1 MAVSAMH
8 SLHCRYSH
16 LGRTNFHGYI
26 CWIKKKLRYNF
37 SKLPNKIILME
48 LLLPCFLII
57 HTMGR
62 KGISTPFRVDKWF
75 MHQMAVTSCIKMAI
89 QHSCDTNHL

>member
-1 MAVSAMH
+1 MH
-8 SLHCRYSH
+8 ALHCRYSH

-48 LLLPCFLII
+48 LLLQFVQHNLL
-57 HTMGR
+57 HLLR
-62 KGISTPFRVDKWF
+62 KEPMKAYINDNNLK
-75 MHQMAVTSCIKMAI
+75 QMS
-89 QHSCDTNHL
+89 NN